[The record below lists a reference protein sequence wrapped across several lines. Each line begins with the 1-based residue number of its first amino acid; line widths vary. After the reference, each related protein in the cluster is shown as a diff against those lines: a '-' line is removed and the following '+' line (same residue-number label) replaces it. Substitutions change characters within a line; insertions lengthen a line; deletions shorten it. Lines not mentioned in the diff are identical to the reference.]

1 MLCRA
6 LAICMPLGR
15 DGVTLHCSM
24 PKLPT
29 ECGLQCKLISLSLLC
44 SSLKMIFILEI
55 GKSVYVLYQSRYSQI
70 RTKKCLID
78 ADNISPNLC
87 SFITACL
94 KGYTDIFYQIKSE
107 NCQLFRTF
115 VIYTRMCVQCT
126 YEVCRTPF
134 GKQQTNRNSRMFC
147 QFICMDRVT
156 EDRTA

>member
-78 ADNISPNLC
+78 ADNYLSKPVLIYYCLFERIHRHFLPNQKRKLPIVSYICDLHQNVC
-87 SFITACL
+87 SVHL
-94 KGYTDIFYQIKSE
+94 
-107 NCQLFRTF
+107 
-115 VIYTRMCVQCT
+115 
-126 YEVCRTPF
+126 
-134 GKQQTNRNSRMFC
+134 
-147 QFICMDRVT
+147 
-156 EDRTA
+156 